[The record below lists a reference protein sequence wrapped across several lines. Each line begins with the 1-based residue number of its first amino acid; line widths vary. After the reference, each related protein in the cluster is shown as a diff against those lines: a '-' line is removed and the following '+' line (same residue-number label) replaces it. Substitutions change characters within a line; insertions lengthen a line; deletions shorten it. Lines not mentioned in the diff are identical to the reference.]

1 MGERGRGFTTRA
13 QAKLWSVYSRCY
25 DGLLDLVPYQRLVAQ
40 VVDALD
46 ARPGDTVVDL
56 GCGTGNTINALVGAV
71 PELQVTGVDSSADM
85 LGVAGPKLA
94 AADVELVR
102 SDLLDWLRSAP
113 SASVDRVVSV
123 NVLYTM
129 HAADREVFWR
139 EAVRILRPKG
149 RLVVVTT
156 DREGVGPVIREHFAE
171 RSFVSSFSFRLVAV
185 LVMNMVI
192 WAMEA
197 RRVFDPASAATLRQE
212 CTDAGAAVLSVT
224 RCYGGEQD
232 GVDVLLVAEPVVDL
246 AALQRSSSTPSPVE
260 HDDLREDVHAADAAA
275 ELAAPIDVAA
285 ED

>member
-56 GCGTGNTINALVGAV
+56 GCGTGNTINALVSAV
-71 PELQVTGVDSSADM
+71 PDLQVIGVDSSVDM
-85 LGVAGPKLA
+85 LGVAAPKLA

-113 SASVDRVVSV
+113 SDSVDRVVSV

-139 EAVRILRPKG
+139 EAVRILRPQG

-171 RSFVSSFSFRLVAV
+171 RSFVASFSFRLVAV

-197 RRVFDPASAATLRQE
+197 RRVFDPASEATLRQE
-212 CTDAGAAVLSVT
+212 CADAGAAVLSVT

-246 AALQRSSSTPSPVE
+246 AALERPASAPSPAE
-260 HDDLREDVHAADAAA
+260 QDDLHDPLQAADAVEDVAR
-275 ELAAPIDVAA
+275 PVDVAA